1 MFPDSGNPKA
11 EGVPEVSGVSEPSGA
26 GSTGTVAE
34 LTVSS
39 SLRRTHSPHP
49 VLASRPGYGD
59 MFPSLARKESRKLV
73 RGRPHHARSASV
85 GPCGAGPWMSAGCF
99 SMSCR
104 DRYFGEA

>member
-26 GSTGTVAE
+26 GSTGPVAE

-39 SLRRTHSPHP
+39 SLRRTHSPHS
-49 VLASRPGYGD
+49 VLVSRPGCGD
-59 MFPSLARKESRKLV
+59 MFPSLTQKESRKLV

-85 GPCGAGPWMSAGCF
+85 GPCGVGP
-99 SMSCR
+99 
-104 DRYFGEA
+104 